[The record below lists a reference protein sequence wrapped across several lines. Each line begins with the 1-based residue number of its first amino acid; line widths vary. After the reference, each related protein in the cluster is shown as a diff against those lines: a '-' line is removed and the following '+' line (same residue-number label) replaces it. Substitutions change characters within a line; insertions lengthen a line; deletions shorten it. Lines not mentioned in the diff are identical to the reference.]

1 MRIEKDSMG
10 EIEVASDAYWGAQ
23 TQRSLNNFKI
33 GTELM
38 PYEVIQALVYIK
50 KACAVVNYNHEI
62 INKKV
67 YQGIMKG
74 CSEIL
79 EYPKKW
85 RKHFPLKVWQ
95 TGSGTQTNMNVNEVI
110 ANIAKEQGYDIHP
123 NDHVNRSQSSND
135 VFPSAMHIATVVMIA
150 NNLIPELIEWEKELE
165 KQVNQYQDIIK
176 IGRTHL
182 QDATPLTFGQEV
194 SGWKSMIRRNREA
207 ITSTSH
213 FVEKLAIGGTAV
225 GTGINAPLHFGE
237 EVANYLSKELKQTLE
252 SDDNKFFALTSHQ
265 PLSLLHGAL
274 RSLASDILK
283 IVNDIRFLASG
294 PRCGLGELT
303 LPSNEPGSSIMP
315 GKVNPTQ
322 AEALSMVVMQ
332 VMGNDTTIQFAASQG
347 QFQLNVYKPVIIMN
361 ILQSIELLSSGMR
374 SFRLNTLQGLK
385 VNERTMT
392 EYIERSLMLVTALTP
407 HIGYDKA
414 SHIAHDA
421 LENDITIFKAC
432 EKHLVDVPTETISS
446 WLNPFNMI

>member
-79 EYPKKW
+79 EYPEKW

-237 EVANYLSKELKQTLE
+237 EVANYLSKELKQTFE

-294 PRCGLGELT
+294 PRCGLGDRKST
-303 LPSNEPGSSIMP
+303 
-315 GKVNPTQ
+315 
-322 AEALSMVVMQ
+322 
-332 VMGNDTTIQFAASQG
+332 
-347 QFQLNVYKPVIIMN
+347 
-361 ILQSIELLSSGMR
+361 
-374 SFRLNTLQGLK
+374 RLN
-385 VNERTMT
+385 
-392 EYIERSLMLVTALTP
+392 S
-407 HIGYDKA
+407 
-414 SHIAHDA
+414 SH
-421 LENDITIFKAC
+421 
-432 EKHLVDVPTETISS
+432 
-446 WLNPFNMI
+446 